1 MDQQPHI
8 NALCNQVQT
17 LLPASNTVCE
27 CSDILA
33 TRDGLQIC
41 QLVLQQQFFLI
52 GTGEYPTSIIIAF
65 LVFGKVEIL
74 LLPDLINFV
83 ELLLVLV
90 FLVGLVADFTN
101 LLREIV
107 KLQCEDLL
115 KGHGFG
121 GYFDLLARFFDELLP
136 VPIGNGPT
144 LELDNQW
151 G

>member
-1 MDQQPHI
+1 M
-8 NALCNQVQT
+8 
-17 LLPASNTVCE
+17 
-27 CSDILA
+27 
-33 TRDGLQIC
+33 
-41 QLVLQQQFFLI
+41 
-52 GTGEYPTSIIIAF
+52 
-65 LVFGKVEIL
+65 
-74 LLPDLINFV
+74 
-83 ELLLVLV
+83 